1 MNEEIDINSRDEE
14 NDKTKQ
20 VIVVVV
26 EKEKVILIDTCLS
39 DWQYINLLCTIQND
53 GCIFLIG
60 LHVFNWD
67 RYSINKHLVLTAV
80 EPHV

>member
-1 MNEEIDINSRDEE
+1 MNEEIDINSRDGE

-20 VIVVVV
+20 VIVVV

-53 GCIFLIG
+53 GCMFSIG

-67 RYSINKHLVLTAV
+67 RYSINEHLVLTAV

>member
-26 EKEKVILIDTCLS
+26 EKEKVILIDS
-39 DWQYINLLCTIQND
+39 INSCRTARLNK
-53 GCIFLIG
+53 IFL
-60 LHVFNWD
+60 L
-67 RYSINKHLVLTAV
+67 YCT
-80 EPHV
+80 